1 VHGADVVLYG
11 AFGGDVPHGGDV
23 VHVAHGA
30 DVVHV
35 AHGADVVH
43 VAHGADVVHGGDVV
57 HVAHGADVVHFAHG
71 ADVVHGGDVV
81 HVAHGADVVHFAHGA
96 DVVHGGE
103 VGQGGGVGHGITM
116 GKLYLIKEGNGS
128 KLTKKRPCFTVSNPF
143 TKTDRTKYDGF
154 RLSYSNPCISLKFS
168 RALIE

>member
-23 VHVAHGA
+23 VHGAHGA

-35 AHGADVVH
+35 VHGADVVH
-43 VAHGADVVHGGDVV
+43 VARGG
-57 HVAHGADVVHFAHG
+57 
-71 ADVVHGGDVV
+71 
-81 HVAHGADVVHFAHGA
+81 

-128 KLTKKRPCFTVSNPF
+128 KLTEKLVCFTVSNPF
-143 TKTDRTKYDGF
+143 TKTDRTKDIVF
-154 RLSYSNPCISLKFS
+154 RLLNSNACISLKFS